1 MLLGALGANLL
12 GNILTGKEMLR
23 AGYGN
28 KDGKRMPK
36 AGYGSKGSSIKDLR
50 FKKKNDFTHPF
61 RKFEIEKY
69 YRNEPRF
76 NGVSSGDNLDGA
88 YVTNLDKYRDAVTH
102 WIALYVKTIEIIY
115 FDSCGV
121 EILKMLKTSL
131 EIKT

>member
-1 MLLGALGANLL
+1 ME
-12 GNILTGKEMLR
+12 KECQKLVMDL
-23 AGYGN
+23 
-28 KDGKRMPK
+28 
-36 AGYGSKGSSIKDLR
+36 KDLQSR
-50 FKKKNDFTHPF
+50 IFDLKKKNDFTHPL

-88 YVTNLDKYRDAVTH
+88 YVTNLDKYRDVVTH
-102 WIALYVKTIEIIY
+102 WIALCVKTIEIIY

-121 EILKMLKTSL
+121 KILKMLKTSL